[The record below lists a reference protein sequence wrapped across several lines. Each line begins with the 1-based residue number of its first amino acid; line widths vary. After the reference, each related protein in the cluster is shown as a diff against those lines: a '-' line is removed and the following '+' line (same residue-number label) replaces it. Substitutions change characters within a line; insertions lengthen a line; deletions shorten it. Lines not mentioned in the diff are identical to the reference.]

1 MNKCFA
7 HKDHLYIMYMKYP
20 QRPEE
25 GGTTLEAE
33 LPDACDLLV
42 WVLGLTLQVLLTT
55 KYILK

>member
-7 HKDHLYIMYMKYP
+7 HKDHLCIMYMKYP

-25 GGTTLEAE
+25 GGRSPEAE

-55 KYILK
+55 K